1 MLIYDVQDGIY
12 DDAGPQHVEYRV
24 RMPRA
29 EVDALLAARRPGQ
42 TPELLAGPAQAVA
55 EPIAAALDAALGA
68 P

>member
-1 MLIYDVQDGIY
+1 MLVFDIQDGIY
-12 DDAGPQHVEYRV
+12 DDSGEEHVEYRV

-42 TPELLAGPAQAVA
+42 TPELLDGPAQAVA
-55 EPIAAALDAALGA
+55 EPIAAALDDALSA

>member
-1 MLIYDVQDGIY
+1 MLVFDIEAGIY
-12 DDAGPQHVEYRV
+12 DDAGEEHVEYRV

-29 EVDALLAARRPGQ
+29 EVDALRAARRPGQ

-55 EPIAAALDAALGA
+55 EPIAAALDDALGV

>member
-1 MLIYDVQDGIY
+1 
-12 DDAGPQHVEYRV
+12 V

-42 TPELLAGPAQAVA
+42 TPALLAGPAQAVA
-55 EPIAAALDAALGA
+55 EPIAAALDAALGG

>member
-1 MLIYDVQDGIY
+1 MLVFDIQDGIY
-12 DDAGPQHVEYRV
+12 DDAGAEHVEYRV

>member
-12 DDAGPQHVEYRV
+12 DDAGTQHVEYRV

-55 EPIAAALDAALGA
+55 EPIAAALDAALSA

>member
-1 MLIYDVQDGIY
+1 MLVFDVQDGIC
-12 DDAGPQHVEYRV
+12 DDAGAEYVECVV
-24 RMPRA
+24 RMSRA

-42 TPELLAGPAQAVA
+42 THELLAGPAQAVA